1 MARLRVAVGG
11 SGNMGRQVLAA
22 VLNAEDMDVVGVL
35 DGLAQSDHILLS
47 DGSEVPL
54 ANSIDALAE
63 FKADALIDFSNAVWT
78 DVLLPRAIALG
89 VRPIVGTT
97 GLSDEFVERMV
108 AASREAKLGGVIAS
122 NFALGAVMMMH
133 LAAIAAPFF
142 DSVEVIEQ
150 HHDGKVDAPSGT
162 AMTTAQKMRAARDS
176 DFKRNVAE
184 RETLPGARGSEL
196 GGVTLHS
203 VRLPGLV
210 AHQEVYFG
218 GVGETL
224 KLRHDSISRESFM
237 PGVLRAVRE
246 SAELD
251 QIVVGLDRL
260 LGLV

>member
-11 SGNMGRQVLAA
+11 SGNMGRQVMAA
-22 VLNAEDMDVVGVL
+22 VLDAEDMDVVGVL
-35 DGLAQSDHILLS
+35 DGLAQSDHVLLS

-54 ANSIDALAE
+54 ANTVDALAGFE
-63 FKADALIDFSNAVWT
+63 ADALIDFSNAAWT
-78 DVLLPRAIALG
+78 DLLLPHAIEIG
-89 VRPIVGTT
+89 VRPIIGTT

-108 AASREAKLGGVIAS
+108 AASQQAGVGGVIAS

-184 RETLPGARGSEL
+184 RETLPSARGAEL